1 MEEQLDSLE
10 SQRGFFLEYARKNNY
25 NLIHIYADEGKSGTR
40 IKHRLQLQKLL
51 EDAKAREFELLL
63 IKDVSRLARN
73 TVDFLTSIRKLKS
86 YGIKV
91 VFVNYDHTSSESSE
105 FMLTMLGAIAQE
117 ESANTSRRVKFG
129 KKVNAQKGKVPNLCY
144 GYNKTN
150 GEYFQLDIN
159 QDEAQVVRKIF
170 KMYTKDRIGSSR
182 IAKELNQMGIK
193 TKRNC
198 EWTQNGVIRILNN
211 EIYTG
216 KVING
221 KEEIADFLTGKRK
234 KIEEDKWIIVKK
246 PELEIVSE
254 ETFEKAKCIQ
264 ENRRKVFR
272 KRKERVSDK
281 HIFSKLIW
289 CKYCGYSFR
298 RMVRTYKNTYIRW
311 VCNGRN
317 SNGANTC
324 PNTTRIDESY
334 LLSVIKEYC
343 LNVLLDKP
351 QNSKH
356 IASAFCEKYKSKNK
370 EFLYA
375 KDYMRRLDK
384 LKNLKE
390 KDIQLYKED
399 IITIK
404 ELKEHVN
411 VLEKEMDY
419 LKKELNLFE
428 SKGNKIEFIEAASLE
443 VGNNI
448 DKLIKMEGLSHDRIK
463 SFIEKIVV
471 ENNGEVDIYLTK
483 LGR

>member
-10 SQRGFFLEYARKNNY
+10 SQREFFLEYARKYNY
-25 NLIHIYADEGKSGTR
+25 NLTHIYADEGKSGTR

-51 EDAKAREFELLL
+51 EDAKAKKFELVL

-86 YGIKV
+86 YRIKV
-91 VFVNYDHTSSESSE
+91 VFVNYDHTSSDSSE

-129 KKVNAQKGKVPNLCY
+129 KKVNAQKGRVPNLCY
-144 GYNKTN
+144 GYNKIK

-159 QDEAQVVRKIF
+159 QDEAEIVRKIF
-170 KMYTKDRIGSSR
+170 KMYTQDHIGSSC
-182 IAKELNQMGIK
+182 IARDLNQMGIK

-198 EWTQNGVIRILNN
+198 EWTQNGVIRILKN

-221 KEEIADFLTGKRK
+221 KEEIADFLTGKRRK
-234 KIEEDKWIIVKK
+234 VEEDNWIIVKK
-246 PELEIVSE
+246 PELQIISE
-254 ETFEKAKCIQ
+254 ETYERARFILES
-264 ENRRKVFR
+264 RREYFR
-272 KRKERVSDK
+272 KTKERISDK

-289 CKYCGYSFR
+289 CKCCGYSFR
-298 RMVRTYKNTYIRW
+298 RIVRTYKNTYIRW

-324 PNTTRIDESY
+324 PNSTTIDESY

-343 LNVLLDKP
+343 LNLLLDKP
-351 QNSKH
+351 QNSKY
-356 IASAFCEKYKSKNK
+356 IASAFCHKYKGKSK
-370 EFLYA
+370 ELLYA
-375 KDYMRRLDK
+375 KDYISRLNK
-384 LKNLKE
+384 LENLKE
-390 KDIQLYKED
+390 KYIQLYKED

-404 ELKEHVN
+404 ELKEDIN
-411 VLEKEMDY
+411 TLEKEMDY
-419 LKKELNLFE
+419 LKKELNLIN
-428 SKGNKIEFIEAASLE
+428 SKGGKIEFIEGASLE
-443 VGNNI
+443 IGKNI
-448 DKLIKMEGLSHDRIK
+448 DKFIKMEELTNARIRR
-463 SFIEKIVV
+463 FVEKIVV

-483 LGR
+483 LG